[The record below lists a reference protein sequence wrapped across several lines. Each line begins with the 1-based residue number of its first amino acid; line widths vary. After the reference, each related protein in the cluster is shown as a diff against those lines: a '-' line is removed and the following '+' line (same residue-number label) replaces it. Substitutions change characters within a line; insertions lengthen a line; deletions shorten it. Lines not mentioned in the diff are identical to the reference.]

1 MNEIKLI
8 VHDETIDKTQSY
20 LRKLD
25 DEVNYWRQRAGWYDD
40 DIYQDDDAEYN
51 NRVNVRIANSI
62 KNLGLTK
69 EILVGILGIVIVAL
83 FIRVVVSGSSR
94 DDRKRDRGPKRQS
107 SSRRGRSMKREW
119 DDDDMVDAGYDDYF
133 AMEERSV
140 KSSRSKKSKK
150 SKRSRS
156 KSKRSSTRS
165 LRSSSKS
172 RRSSSKSRRSSS
184 KSRRSSSKSRRPSSK
199 SKKSMSQREMLV

>member
-8 VHDETIDKTQSY
+8 VHNETIDKTQSH

-40 DIYQDDDAEYN
+40 DIYRDDDAEYN
-51 NRVNVRIANSI
+51 NRLNVRIANSI
-62 KNLGLTK
+62 KNLGMTK

-94 DDRKRDRGPKRQS
+94 DSGKRDRGPKRQS
-107 SSRRGRSMKREW
+107 SSRRGRSMTREW
-119 DDDDMVDAGYDDYF
+119 DGDDMVDAGYDDYF

-165 LRSSSKS
+165 LKSSSKS

-184 KSRRSSSKSRRPSSK
+184 KSRRSSSKSRRSSSK